1 MDRCQPARLPGLGHI
16 NFASNY
22 LNAGMVATR
31 NGTAHPSVVPY
42 QVFES
47 RDGHVILGVTTDY
60 QFAKFC
66 ECAGTSQW
74 VTDDRFATTRA
85 RVENRAI
92 LVPLVAEVMATRDT
106 ADIAPDRQL
115 VLCSASMQARQ
126 GCTEGGVGPQA

>member
-1 MDRCQPARLPGLGHI
+1 MI

-42 QVFES
+42 QVFKS

-66 ECAGTSQW
+66 ECAGRSQW

-92 LVPLVAEVMATRDT
+92 LVPLVAEVMATRE
-106 ADIAPDRQL
+106 QL
-115 VLCSASMQARQ
+115 EQLKPLNPINPLLPVQPLERPEQFKQLGEAQQ
-126 GCTEGGVGPQA
+126 VEEG